1 MINDIYFYE
10 NQEKRS
16 NTLKMKSILYCILRF
31 FFGLRLSFV
40 PFVELS
46 GCIVDKAGHDESK
59 ARLSSVQAGVDS
71 EASVGWTKTG
81 QWRYRNHPGQA
92 RLDLAGLERDVK

>member
-1 MINDIYFYE
+1 M
-10 NQEKRS
+10 
-16 NTLKMKSILYCILRF
+16 YCILRF
-31 FFGLRLSFV
+31 FYCLRLNSV

-46 GCIVDKAGHDESK
+46 GFIVDKAGHDESK
-59 ARLSSVQAGVDS
+59 AGPSSVQAGVDS

-81 QWRYRNHPGQA
+81 QWRYRNHPVQA